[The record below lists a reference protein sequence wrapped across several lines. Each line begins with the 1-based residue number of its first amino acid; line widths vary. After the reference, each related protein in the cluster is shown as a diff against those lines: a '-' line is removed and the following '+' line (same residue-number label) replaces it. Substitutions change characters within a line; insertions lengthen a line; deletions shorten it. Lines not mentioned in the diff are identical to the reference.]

1 MARKKK
7 RYKNI
12 KLEQTELTPTAIGL
26 FESRKKSSIGTVVIL
41 GIFILTVIFL
51 PNISEYVNNYLN
63 KVPGTSTKPSNP
75 GKKPTPEKPTIGD
88 DNLIA
93 FVDNLKVTNEDITV
107 SNFVIDSINLTIS
120 YDITN
125 NLSNSK
131 NIEELNYYLE
141 IFSTEQTLIERV
153 KLSDEIILNSGAFTT
168 IKRTIKEE
176 SATTIGFI
184 SIIKKNVNEYPIV
197 ELNKNEDG
205 SSSLVCRN
213 TNEKVTY
220 KFSEDKLKEVT
231 SEANYLITET
241 NYQELYEI
249 NKVKANNYNNK
260 LGIIS
265 TFFENENG
273 YNITTSVNL
282 NEISRIYIF
291 NADSFKLD
299 TEPKVVKFEM
309 EAQGFTCE

>member
-12 KLEQTELTPTAIGL
+12 KLEQSELTPTAIGI
-26 FESRKKSSIGTVVIL
+26 FENRKKSSIGTVVIL
-41 GIFILTVIFL
+41 GIFILAVIFL
-51 PNISEYVNNYLN
+51 PDISEYVNNYLN
-63 KVPGTSTKPSNP
+63 KVPGTSAKPNNP

-93 FVDNLKVTNEDITV
+93 FIDDLKVTNEEITV
-107 SNFVIDSINLTIS
+107 SNFIIDKETLNIS

-125 NLSNSK
+125 NLSSSQD
-131 NIEELNYYLE
+131 IEELNYYLE
-141 IFSTEQTLIERV
+141 IFSTEQMLIERV
-153 KLSDEIILNSGAFTT
+153 KLSDEILLNSGAFTT

-184 SIIKKNVNEYPIV
+184 SIIKKNINEYPLV

-205 SSSLVCRN
+205 SSSLVCSN
-213 TNEKVTY
+213 AHDKVTY

-231 SEANYLITET
+231 SEASYLSTEV

-260 LGIIS
+260 LGITS
-265 TFFENENG
+265 TFFENESG

-282 NEISRIYIF
+282 SEIDRIYIF

-309 EAQGFTCE
+309 EAQGFKCE